1 MDMYEGRNI
10 ENIILI
16 QEMLEILSNII
27 EYIVKMKNDLKN
39 MKEEQRI
46 TNEEIEKIWGFIYQL
61 RTSDI
66 VLIFII
72 VRVVIKVI

>member
-66 VLIFII
+66 ILIFII
-72 VRVVIKVI
+72 VRAVIKVI

>member
-27 EYIVKMKNDLKN
+27 EYIVKMKTDLKN

-46 TNEEIEKIWGFIYQL
+46 SNEEIKKIRGFIYQL

-72 VRVVIKVI
+72 VRALIKVI